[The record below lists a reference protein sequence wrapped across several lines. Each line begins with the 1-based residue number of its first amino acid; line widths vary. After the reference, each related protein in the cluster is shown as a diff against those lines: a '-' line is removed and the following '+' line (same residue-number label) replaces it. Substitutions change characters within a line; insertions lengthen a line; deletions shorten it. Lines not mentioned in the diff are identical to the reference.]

1 MLISS
6 SRATRLTAG
15 LANAL
20 PVAVLLVL
28 STFASFIVDATGLT
42 TAAST
47 AGAFA
52 SGSAV
57 TSMSSLLLSSSVV
70 IEKSGECTLAISPCL

>member
-47 AGAFA
+47 TAASTAGAFA

-57 TSMSSLLLSSSVV
+57 TSMSSLLLS
-70 IEKSGECTLAISPCL
+70 